1 MKKAKYLIIL
11 SVFSGIS
18 CSNNSE
24 DDLTTPINSGEITTY
39 NNYVKSVIDN
49 NCISCHGATSPYGGL
64 TLTTYNQVK
73 NAVLNNNLLD
83 RINSNDAS
91 SVMPTSG
98 KLPENTLLKI
108 SDWNTDGLLE

>member
-1 MKKAKYLIIL
+1 MKKIKYIIYCTIL
-11 SVFSGIS
+11 FSIS

-49 NCISCHGATSPYGGL
+49 NCISCHGATSPSGGL
-64 TLTTYNQVK
+64 KLTTYNEVK

-83 RINSNDAS
+83 RINSNYAS
-91 SVMPTSG
+91 YVMPTSG
-98 KLPENTLLKI
+98 KLSENTLLKI
-108 SDWNTDGLLE
+108 SDWNTDGLIE